1 MSTLDVNKYMQN
13 TLLAPSEPEKFVEA
27 VCWIKYTSSGVRSAV
42 RMSTLMRRDRTS
54 GCASHG

>member
-1 MSTLDVNKYMQN
+1 MSTLDVNNYMQN

-42 RMSTLMRRDRTS
+42 RMSTLMCRDRTS
-54 GCASHG
+54 GCVSHG